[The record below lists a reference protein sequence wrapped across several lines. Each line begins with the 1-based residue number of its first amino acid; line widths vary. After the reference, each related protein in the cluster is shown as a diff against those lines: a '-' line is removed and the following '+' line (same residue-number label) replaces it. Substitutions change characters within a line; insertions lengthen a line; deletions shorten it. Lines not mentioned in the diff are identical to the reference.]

1 MKYDDNPTKDDDLLV
16 EARRLFGL
24 ASDAETEN
32 RQDALDDLRFA
43 RLGEQWEDTVIK
55 SRREE
60 GRPCL
65 TINRLPTF
73 IRQVVNDARQNK
85 PAIKVHPADD
95 NADPETAEI
104 FNGLIRNIE
113 VTSDA
118 DVAYD
123 TALESAVTGGFGYFR
138 VNTRYSCED
147 TFDQD
152 IVIERIANPFSV
164 FVDPFSTSADS
175 ADWDNAFIV
184 ETMSKDSFE
193 RKYKNSDPVDWSSDG
208 YVGLNSPWLD
218 NDNVMVC
225 EWWTREETTKQ
236 IVQLSNREVLDI
248 KVFEAN
254 ADQFAALGL
263 EIVGNPRD
271 VRGHKVVQRI
281 MTGGEVLE
289 TNQWPGKYIPIIP
302 VYGDEVNVEGKRYFR
317 SMIRDAKDPQRM
329 FNYWRTASTEL
340 VALAPKTPFIGRKG
354 AFDTDADKWA
364 TANTASHAFIEFD
377 GPEAP
382 QRQPFAGV
390 PAGALQ
396 EALNASDD
404 IKSIIGLYDA
414 SLGARSNEVS
424 GVAIMARQREGDV
437 STFHF
442 IDNLARAIRHAG
454 RVLIDLIPKVYS
466 TERVIRTLGPQEEP
480 STVRIAPEAGQEV
493 QQGEGQEAQII
504 RIYSLSAGKYDL
516 TVQTGPSFTTRRQ
529 EAAAQMQELFR
540 AYPPAAEV
548 IGDLFVK
555 AQDWPMADEIA
566 ERLKGLYDQRFGGG
580 QQEPGQPQPAPPDP
594 AAMAKAQVDQFKAQ
608 TEATLAQEKNQI
620 DAFNAE
626 TARMKAVHEMQKP
639 TRLPALPAQQGF

>member
-1 MKYDDNPTKDDDLLV
+1 MDGLSMADDDLLI
-16 EARRLFGL
+16 EARRLFDL
-24 ASDAETEN
+24 ASEVENEN
-32 RQDALDDLRFA
+32 RQDALDDLKFA
-43 RLGEQWEDTVIK
+43 RLGEQWPDEVIQARK
-55 SRREE
+55 LE

-65 TINRLPTF
+65 TINRLPAF

-95 NADPETAEI
+95 SADPETAEI

-118 DVAYD
+118 DVAFD

-138 VNTRYSCED
+138 INTRYSDED

-152 IVIERIANPFSV
+152 LVIERIANPFSV
-164 FVDPFSTSADS
+164 FGDPYSTAADS
-175 ADWDNAFIV
+175 SDWDNAFIV
-184 ETMSKDSFE
+184 ETMSKDAFE
-193 RKYKNSDPVDWSSDG
+193 RKYKGSEPVDWSADG
-208 YVGLNSPWLD
+208 YVGLGAPWID
-218 NDNVMVC
+218 DDQVMVC
-225 EWWTREETTKQ
+225 EWWTREEVKKQ
-236 IVQLSNREVLDI
+236 IVQLSNGEVVDL

-254 ADQFAALGL
+254 ADQFAELGS
-263 EIVGNPRD
+263 EVVGEPRE
-271 VRGHKVVQRI
+271 VRGHKVIQRC
-281 MTGGEVLE
+281 MTGGEIL
-289 TNQWPGKYIPIIP
+289 TTIDWPGKYIPIIP
-302 VYGDEVNVEGKRYFR
+302 VYGDEVNVEGKRFFR
-317 SMIRDAKDPQRM
+317 SMVRDAKDPQRM

-340 VALAPKTPFIGRKG
+340 VALAPKTPFIGPKG
-354 AFDTDADKWA
+354 AFVTDFEKWA
-364 TANTASHAFIEFD
+364 TANTSSHAYIEYD
-377 GPEAP
+377 GGTPP

-404 IKSIIGLYDA
+404 IKAIVGLHDA
-414 SLGARSNEVS
+414 SLGARSNETS

-442 IDNLARAIRHAG
+442 IDNLSRAIRHAG

-466 TERVIRTLGPQEEP
+466 TDRVIRTLGPEEEP
-480 STVRIAPEAGQEV
+480 ETVRI
-493 QQGEGQEAQII
+493 GQEAGEMQNQRGEII
-504 RIYSLSAGKYDL
+504 KIYSLNAGKYDL

-566 ERLKGLYDQRFGGG
+566 KRLKGLFDQRFGG
-580 QQEPGQPQPAPPDP
+580 QQQGAPQQPQQPPVDP
-594 AAMAKAQVDQFKAQ
+594 AQMAKFQLDQQKLQMDASL
-608 TEATLAQEKNQI
+608 EQEKLRI
-620 DAFNAE
+620 DGFNAE
-626 TARMKAVHEMQKP
+626 TQRMKTVHDIQQP
-639 TRLPALPAQQGF
+639 TRLPRMPAQQGF

>member
-1 MKYDDNPTKDDDLLV
+1 MADDDLLL
-16 EARRLFGL
+16 EARRLFDL
-24 ASDAETEN
+24 ASEAETEN

-43 RLGEQWEDTVIK
+43 RLGEQWPDGVVE
-55 SRREE
+55 SRKLE

-65 TINRLPTF
+65 TINRLPAF

-95 NADPETAEI
+95 SADPETAEI

-118 DVAYD
+118 DVAFD

-138 VNTRYSCED
+138 VNTRYSDED

-152 IVIERIANPFSV
+152 LVIERIANPFSV
-164 FVDPFSTSADS
+164 FGDPFSTAADS
-175 ADWDNAFIV
+175 SDWNNAFIV
-184 ETMSKDSFE
+184 ETMSKESFE
-193 RKYKNSDPVDWSSDG
+193 RKYKGSEAVDWSADG
-208 YVGLNSPWLD
+208 YVGLGMPWL
-218 NDNVMVC
+218 NEEQVMVC
-225 EWWTREETTKQ
+225 EWWTREEVRKQ
-236 IVQLSNREVLDI
+236 IVQVSNGEVVDL

-254 ADQFAALGL
+254 ADQFAELGL
-263 EIVGNPRD
+263 EVIGEPRD
-271 VRGHKVVQRI
+271 VRGHKVVQRC
-281 MTGGEVLE
+281 MTGGEIL
-289 TNQWPGKYIPIIP
+289 TTIDWPGKYIPIIP
-302 VYGDEVNVEGKRYFR
+302 VYGDEVNVEGKRFFR
-317 SMIRDAKDPQRM
+317 SMVRDAKDPQRM

-340 VALAPKTPFIGRKG
+340 VALAPKTPFIGPKG
-354 AFDTDADKWA
+354 AFVTDFEKWA
-364 TANTASHAFIEFD
+364 TANVSSHAYIEYD
-377 GPEAP
+377 GNQAP
-382 QRQPFAGV
+382 VRQPFAGV

-404 IKSIIGLYDA
+404 IKAIVGLHDA
-414 SLGARSNEVS
+414 SLGARSNETS

-466 TERVIRTLGPQEEP
+466 TDRVIRTLGPQEEP
-480 STVRIAPEAGQEV
+480 ETVRI
-493 QQGEGQEAQII
+493 GQEAGEMENQRGEII
-504 RIYSLSAGKYDL
+504 RIYSLNAGKYDL

-566 ERLKGLYDQRFGGG
+566 ERLKGLFDQRFGG
-580 QQEPGQPQPAPPDP
+580 QQQGAPQQPPVDP
-594 AAMAKAQVDQFKAQ
+594 AQMAKVSLDQQKLQADSAL
-608 TEATLAQEKNQI
+608 EQEKLRI
-620 DAFNAE
+620 DAFDAD
-626 TARMKAVHEMQKP
+626 TQRMKVVHDIQQP
-639 TRLPALPAQQGF
+639 TRLPRMPAQ

>member
-1 MKYDDNPTKDDDLLV
+1 MADDDLLI
-16 EARRLFGL
+16 EARRLFDL
-24 ASDAETEN
+24 ASEVENEN
-32 RQDALDDLRFA
+32 RQDALDDLKFA
-43 RLGEQWEDTVIK
+43 RLGEQWPDEVIQARK
-55 SRREE
+55 LE

-65 TINRLPTF
+65 TINRLPAF

-95 NADPETAEI
+95 SADPETAEI

-118 DVAYD
+118 DVAFD

-138 VNTRYSCED
+138 INTRYSDED

-152 IVIERIANPFSV
+152 LVIERIANPFSV
-164 FVDPFSTSADS
+164 FGDPYSTAADS
-175 ADWDNAFIV
+175 SDWDNAFIV
-184 ETMSKDSFE
+184 ETMSKDAFE
-193 RKYKNSDPVDWSSDG
+193 RKYKGSEPVDWSADG
-208 YVGLNSPWLD
+208 YVGLGTPWID
-218 NDNVMVC
+218 DDQVMVC
-225 EWWTREETTKQ
+225 EWWTREEVKKQ
-236 IVQLSNREVLDI
+236 IVQLSNGEVVDL

-254 ADQFAALGL
+254 ADQFAELGL
-263 EIVGNPRD
+263 EVVGQGREL
-271 VRGHKVVQRI
+271 RGHKVIQRC
-281 MTGGEVLE
+281 MTGGEIL
-289 TNQWPGKYIPIIP
+289 TTIDWPGKYIPIIP
-302 VYGDEVNVEGKRYFR
+302 VYGDEVNVEGKRFFR
-317 SMIRDAKDPQRM
+317 SMVRDAKDPQRM

-340 VALAPKTPFIGRKG
+340 VALAPKTPFIGPKG
-354 AFDTDADKWA
+354 AFVTDFEKWA
-364 TANTASHAFIEFD
+364 TANTSSHAYIEYD
-377 GPEAP
+377 GGTPP

-404 IKSIIGLYDA
+404 IKAIVGLHDA
-414 SLGARSNEVS
+414 SLGARSNETS

-442 IDNLARAIRHAG
+442 IDNLSRAIRHAG

-466 TERVIRTLGPQEEP
+466 TDRVIRTLGPEEEP
-480 STVRIAPEAGQEV
+480 ETVRI
-493 QQGEGQEAQII
+493 GQEAGEMQNQRGEII
-504 RIYSLSAGKYDL
+504 KIYSLNAGKYDL

-566 ERLKGLYDQRFGGG
+566 ERLKGLFDQRFGG
-580 QQEPGQPQPAPPDP
+580 QQQGAPQQPQQPPVDP
-594 AAMAKAQVDQFKAQ
+594 AQMAKFQLDQQKLQMDASL
-608 TEATLAQEKNQI
+608 EQEKLRI
-620 DAFNAE
+620 DGFNAE
-626 TARMKAVHEMQKP
+626 TQRMKTVHDIQQP
-639 TRLPALPAQQGF
+639 TRLPRMPAQQGF

>member
-1 MKYDDNPTKDDDLLV
+1 MADDDLLL
-16 EARRLFGL
+16 EARRLFDL
-24 ASDAETEN
+24 ASEVENEN
-32 RQDALDDLRFA
+32 RQDALDDLKFA
-43 RLGEQWEDTVIK
+43 RLGEQWPDDVIQARK
-55 SRREE
+55 LE

-65 TINRLPTF
+65 TINRLPAF

-95 NADPETAEI
+95 SADPETAEI

-118 DVAYD
+118 DVAFD

-138 VNTRYSCED
+138 INTRYSDED

-152 IVIERIANPFSV
+152 LVIERIANPFSV
-164 FVDPFSTSADS
+164 FGDPYSTAADS
-175 ADWDNAFIV
+175 SDWDNAFIV
-184 ETMSKDSFE
+184 ETMSKDAFE
-193 RKYKNSDPVDWSSDG
+193 RKYKGSEPVDWSADG
-208 YVGLNSPWLD
+208 YVGLGAPWID
-218 NDNVMVC
+218 DDQVMVC
-225 EWWTREETTKQ
+225 EWWTREEVKKQ
-236 IVQLSNREVLDI
+236 IVQLSNGEVVDL

-254 ADQFAALGL
+254 ADQFAELGL
-263 EIVGNPRD
+263 EVVGEPRE
-271 VRGHKVVQRI
+271 VRGHKVIQRC
-281 MTGGEVLE
+281 MTGGEIL
-289 TNQWPGKYIPIIP
+289 TTIDWPGKYIPIIP
-302 VYGDEVNVEGKRYFR
+302 VYGDEVNVEGKRFFR
-317 SMIRDAKDPQRM
+317 SMVRDAKDPQRM

-340 VALAPKTPFIGRKG
+340 VALAPKTPFIGPKG
-354 AFDTDADKWA
+354 AFVTDFEKWA
-364 TANTASHAFIEFD
+364 TANTSSHAYIEYD
-377 GPEAP
+377 GGTPP

-404 IKSIIGLYDA
+404 IKAIVGLHDA
-414 SLGARSNEVS
+414 SLGARSNETS

-442 IDNLARAIRHAG
+442 IDNLSRAIRHAG

-466 TERVIRTLGPQEEP
+466 TDRVIRTLGPQEEP
-480 STVRIAPEAGQEV
+480 ETVRI
-493 QQGEGQEAQII
+493 GQEAGEMQNQRGEII
-504 RIYSLSAGKYDL
+504 KIYSLNAGKYDL

-566 ERLKGLYDQRFGGG
+566 ERLKGLFDQRFGG
-580 QQEPGQPQPAPPDP
+580 QQQGAPQQPQQPPVDP
-594 AAMAKAQVDQFKAQ
+594 AQMAKFQLDQQKLQMDASL
-608 TEATLAQEKNQI
+608 EQEKLRI
-620 DAFNAE
+620 DGFNAE
-626 TARMKAVHEMQKP
+626 TQRMKTVHDIQQP
-639 TRLPALPAQQGF
+639 TRLPRMPAQQGF

>member
-1 MKYDDNPTKDDDLLV
+1 MDGLSMADDDLLI
-16 EARRLFGL
+16 EARRLFDL
-24 ASDAETEN
+24 ASEVENEN
-32 RQDALDDLRFA
+32 RQDALDDLKFA
-43 RLGEQWEDTVIK
+43 RLGEQWPDEVIQARK
-55 SRREE
+55 LE

-65 TINRLPTF
+65 TINRLPAF

-95 NADPETAEI
+95 SADPETAEI

-118 DVAYD
+118 DVAFD

-138 VNTRYSCED
+138 INTRYSDED

-152 IVIERIANPFSV
+152 LVIERIANPFSV
-164 FVDPFSTSADS
+164 FGDPYSTAADS
-175 ADWDNAFIV
+175 SDWDNAFIV
-184 ETMSKDSFE
+184 ETMSKDAFE
-193 RKYKNSDPVDWSSDG
+193 RKYKGSEPVDWSADG
-208 YVGLNSPWLD
+208 YVGLGAPWID
-218 NDNVMVC
+218 DDQVMVC
-225 EWWTREETTKQ
+225 EWWTREEVKKQ
-236 IVQLSNREVLDI
+236 IVQLSNGEVVDL

-254 ADQFAALGL
+254 ADQFAELGL
-263 EIVGNPRD
+263 EVVGQGREL
-271 VRGHKVVQRI
+271 RGHKVIQRC
-281 MTGGEVLE
+281 MTGGEIL
-289 TNQWPGKYIPIIP
+289 TTIDWPGKYIPIIP
-302 VYGDEVNVEGKRYFR
+302 VYGDEVNVEGKRFFR
-317 SMIRDAKDPQRM
+317 SMVRDAKDPQRM

-340 VALAPKTPFIGRKG
+340 VALAPKTPFIGPKG
-354 AFDTDADKWA
+354 AFVTDFEKWA
-364 TANTASHAFIEFD
+364 TANTSSHAYIEYD
-377 GPEAP
+377 GGTPP

-404 IKSIIGLYDA
+404 IKAIVGLHDA
-414 SLGARSNEVS
+414 SLGARSNETS

-442 IDNLARAIRHAG
+442 IDNLSRAIRHAG

-466 TERVIRTLGPQEEP
+466 TDRVIRTLGPEEEP
-480 STVRIAPEAGQEV
+480 ETVRI
-493 QQGEGQEAQII
+493 GQEAGEMQNQRGEII
-504 RIYSLSAGKYDL
+504 KIYSLNAGKYDL

-566 ERLKGLYDQRFGGG
+566 KRLKGLFDQRFGG
-580 QQEPGQPQPAPPDP
+580 QQQGAPQQPQQPPVDP
-594 AAMAKAQVDQFKAQ
+594 AQMAKFQLDQQKLQMDASL
-608 TEATLAQEKNQI
+608 EQEKLRI
-620 DAFNAE
+620 DGFNAE
-626 TARMKAVHEMQKP
+626 TQRMKTVHDIQQP
-639 TRLPALPAQQGF
+639 TRLPRMPAQQGF

>member
-1 MKYDDNPTKDDDLLV
+1 MADDDLLI
-16 EARRLFGL
+16 EARRLFDL
-24 ASDAETEN
+24 ASEVENEN
-32 RQDALDDLRFA
+32 RQDALDDLKFA
-43 RLGEQWEDTVIK
+43 RLGEQWPDEVIQARK
-55 SRREE
+55 LE

-65 TINRLPTF
+65 TINRLPAF

-95 NADPETAEI
+95 SADPETAEI

-118 DVAYD
+118 DVAFD

-138 VNTRYSCED
+138 INTRYSDED

-152 IVIERIANPFSV
+152 LVIERIANPFSV
-164 FVDPFSTSADS
+164 FGDPYSTAADS
-175 ADWDNAFIV
+175 SDWDNAFIV
-184 ETMSKDSFE
+184 ETMSKDAFE
-193 RKYKNSDPVDWSSDG
+193 RKYKGSEPVDWSADG
-208 YVGLNSPWLD
+208 YVGLGAPWID
-218 NDNVMVC
+218 DDQVMVC
-225 EWWTREETTKQ
+225 EWWTREEVKKQ
-236 IVQLSNREVLDI
+236 IVQLSNGEVVDL

-254 ADQFAALGL
+254 ADQFAELGL
-263 EIVGNPRD
+263 EVVGQGREL
-271 VRGHKVVQRI
+271 RGHKVIQRC
-281 MTGGEVLE
+281 MTGGEIL
-289 TNQWPGKYIPIIP
+289 TTIDWPGKYIPIIP
-302 VYGDEVNVEGKRYFR
+302 VYGDEVNVEGKRFFR
-317 SMIRDAKDPQRM
+317 SMVRDAKDPQRM

-340 VALAPKTPFIGRKG
+340 VALAPKTPFIGPKG
-354 AFDTDADKWA
+354 AFVTDFEKWA
-364 TANTASHAFIEFD
+364 TANTSSHAYIEYD
-377 GPEAP
+377 GGTPP

-404 IKSIIGLYDA
+404 IKAIVGLHDA
-414 SLGARSNEVS
+414 SLGARSNETS

-442 IDNLARAIRHAG
+442 IDNLSRAIRHAG

-466 TERVIRTLGPQEEP
+466 TDRVIRTLGPEEEP
-480 STVRIAPEAGQEV
+480 ETVRI
-493 QQGEGQEAQII
+493 GQEAGEMQNQRGEII
-504 RIYSLSAGKYDL
+504 KIYSLNAGKYDL

-566 ERLKGLYDQRFGGG
+566 ERLKGLFDQRFGG
-580 QQEPGQPQPAPPDP
+580 QQQGAPQQPPVDP
-594 AAMAKAQVDQFKAQ
+594 AQMAKFQLDQQKLQMDASL
-608 TEATLAQEKNQI
+608 EQEKLRI
-620 DAFNAE
+620 DGFNAE
-626 TARMKAVHEMQKP
+626 TQRMKTVHDIQQP
-639 TRLPALPAQQGF
+639 TRLPRMPAQQGF

>member
-1 MKYDDNPTKDDDLLV
+1 MADDDLLI
-16 EARRLFGL
+16 EARRLFDL
-24 ASDAETEN
+24 ASEVENEN
-32 RQDALDDLRFA
+32 RQDALDDLKFA
-43 RLGEQWEDTVIK
+43 RLGEQWPDEVIQARK
-55 SRREE
+55 LE

-65 TINRLPTF
+65 TINRLPAF

-95 NADPETAEI
+95 SADPETAEI

-118 DVAYD
+118 DVAFD

-138 VNTRYSCED
+138 INTRYSDED

-152 IVIERIANPFSV
+152 LVIERIANPFSV
-164 FVDPFSTSADS
+164 FGDPYSTAADS
-175 ADWDNAFIV
+175 SDWDNAFIV
-184 ETMSKDSFE
+184 ETMSKDAFE
-193 RKYKNSDPVDWSSDG
+193 RKYKGSEPVDWSADG
-208 YVGLNSPWLD
+208 YVGLGAPWID
-218 NDNVMVC
+218 DDQVMVC
-225 EWWTREETTKQ
+225 EWWTREEVKKQ
-236 IVQLSNREVLDI
+236 IVQLSNGEVVDL

-254 ADQFAALGL
+254 ADQFAELGL
-263 EIVGNPRD
+263 EVVGQGREL
-271 VRGHKVVQRI
+271 RGHKVIQRC
-281 MTGGEVLE
+281 MTGGEIL
-289 TNQWPGKYIPIIP
+289 TTIDWPGKYIPIIP
-302 VYGDEVNVEGKRYFR
+302 VYGDEVNVEGKRFFR
-317 SMIRDAKDPQRM
+317 SMVRDAKDPQRM

-340 VALAPKTPFIGRKG
+340 VALAPKTPFIGPKG
-354 AFDTDADKWA
+354 AFVTDFEKWA
-364 TANTASHAFIEFD
+364 TANTSSHAYIEYD
-377 GPEAP
+377 GGTPP

-404 IKSIIGLYDA
+404 IKAIVGLHDA
-414 SLGARSNEVS
+414 SLGARSNETS

-442 IDNLARAIRHAG
+442 IDNLSRAIRHAG

-466 TERVIRTLGPQEEP
+466 TDRVIRTLGPEEEP
-480 STVRIAPEAGQEV
+480 ETVRI
-493 QQGEGQEAQII
+493 GQEAGEMQNQRGEII
-504 RIYSLSAGKYDL
+504 KIYSLNAGKYDL

-566 ERLKGLYDQRFGGG
+566 KRLKGLFDQRFGG
-580 QQEPGQPQPAPPDP
+580 QQQGAPQQPQQPPVDP
-594 AAMAKAQVDQFKAQ
+594 AQMAKFQLDQQKLQMDASL
-608 TEATLAQEKNQI
+608 EQEKLRI
-620 DAFNAE
+620 DGFNAE
-626 TARMKAVHEMQKP
+626 TQRMKTVHDIQQP
-639 TRLPALPAQQGF
+639 TRLPRMPAQQGF

>member
-1 MKYDDNPTKDDDLLV
+1 MDGVSMADDELLAK
-16 EARRLFGL
+16 ARERFDL
-24 ASDAETEN
+24 ASEAENHN
-32 RQDALDDLRFA
+32 RLEALDDLRFA
-43 RLGEQWEDTVIK
+43 RLGEQWHERDVK
-55 SRREE
+55 SREIE

-65 TINRLPTF
+65 TINRLPAF

-118 DVAYD
+118 DVAFD

-138 VNTRYSCED
+138 VNTKYSDED

-164 FVDPFSTSADS
+164 FIDPFSTAADS
-175 ADWDNAFIV
+175 SDWNDAFIV
-184 ETMSKDSFE
+184 ETMPKEAFE
-193 RKYKNSDPVDWSSDG
+193 RKYKGSEAVDWSSDG
-208 YVGLNSPWLD
+208 YVGLGSPWID
-218 NDNVMVC
+218 DDQVMVC
-225 EWWTREETTKQ
+225 EWWTREETRKQ
-236 IVQLSNREVLDI
+236 IGQLSNGEVVDLS
-248 KVFEAN
+248 VYQAN
-254 ADQFAALGL
+254 MDQFAALQL
-263 EIVGNPRD
+263 ELVGQPRE
-271 VRGHKVVQRI
+271 VRGHKVIQRI
-281 MTGGEVLE
+281 MTGGEILE
-289 TNQWPGKYIPIIP
+289 TNDWGGKYIPIIP

-317 SMIRDAKDPQRM
+317 SMVRDAKDPQRM

-364 TANTASHAFIEFD
+364 TANVASHAFIEFD
-377 GPEAP
+377 GMDAP

-404 IKSIIGLYDA
+404 IKAIVGLHDA
-414 SLGARSNEVS
+414 SLGARSNETS

-437 STFHF
+437 STFHY

-454 RVLIDLIPKVYS
+454 RILIDLIPKVYS
-466 TERVIRTLGPQEEP
+466 TDRIIRILGPEETP
-480 STVRIAPEAGQEV
+480 ATVRIGQEP
-493 QQGEGQEAQII
+493 GEVTDQRGQII
-504 RIYSLSAGKYDL
+504 RIFSLNAGKYDL

-566 ERLKGLYDQRFGGG
+566 ERLKGLFDMKYGG
-580 QQEPGQPQPAPPDP
+580 QQQQQGGPPAPPPAPPVDP
-594 AAMAKAQVDQFKAQ
+594 AKMAKAQIDAQKVQVDADIARQ
-608 TEATLAQEKNQI
+608 KNQI
-620 DAFNAE
+620 AGFNAE
-626 TARMKAVHEMQKP
+626 TQRMKAVHEIQQP
-639 TRLPALPAQQGF
+639 TRLPRMPAQQGF